1 MLSSSTMSRKSCA
14 THCSSLLSHWN
25 AGSLSCLRLSGR
37 RDCSSPSGL
46 RAATATAAPGFCC
59 SGGGSAATS
68 RAAATRGETG
78 VGASDESCGRSA
90 LAALKVR
97 RTIAR
102 LMPTQ
107 RIRGGADEKSRHCR
121 GDKERRGSLLDASA
135 SHRAA
140 GKVPSAN
147 VALRVRGLPQVCK
160 LTVGL
165 SARQVPGGREQP
177 HTEQSPAVR
186 TAGPI

>member
-121 GDKERRGSLLDASA
+121 GDKERRGHPH
-135 SHRAA
+135 HRVA
-140 GKVPSAN
+140 GKVPGGAN